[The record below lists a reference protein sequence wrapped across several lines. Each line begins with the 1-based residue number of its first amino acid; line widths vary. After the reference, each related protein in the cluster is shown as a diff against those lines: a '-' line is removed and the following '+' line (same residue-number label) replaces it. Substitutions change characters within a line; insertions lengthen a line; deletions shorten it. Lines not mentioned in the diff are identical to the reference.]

1 MARQVRSEATRQKII
16 SAAVHVFGE
25 VGYPASGLSDIINRA
40 EMTKGALYHHFD
52 SKESVAAAIMEEGA
66 AAALGTFR
74 RICESRSPALEN
86 VIHGVFVVADLVARN
101 KVIRTGIQL
110 TLVLG
115 GSNRSVAPIYKS
127 WLEATSSQITK
138 AAAEGDIRADLDLGV
153 VAESVIAA
161 LLGMATLVSSLA
173 ATPELVSRLNG
184 IWEILLPAIVAEES
198 LPYFREFLARESL
211 RNLQPTLLITDTDQ
225 RSLG

>member
-1 MARQVRSEATRQKII
+1 
-16 SAAVHVFGE
+16 
-25 VGYPASGLSDIINRA
+25 
-40 EMTKGALYHHFD
+40 MTKGALYHHFD
-52 SKESVAAAIMEEGA
+52 SKEAVAAAIMEEGA
-66 AAALGTFR
+66 AAALDTFR

-86 VIHGVFVVADLVARN
+86 VIHGVFVVADLAARN
-101 KVIRTGIQL
+101 KAIRTGIQL

-115 GSNRSVAPIYKS
+115 GSNRAVAPIYKR

-138 AAAEGDIRADLDLGV
+138 AAAEGDIRADLDPGV

-161 LLGMATLVSSLA
+161 LLGIATLVSSLA
-173 ATPELVSRLNG
+173 AASEFVSRLNG

-225 RSLG
+225 GSLG